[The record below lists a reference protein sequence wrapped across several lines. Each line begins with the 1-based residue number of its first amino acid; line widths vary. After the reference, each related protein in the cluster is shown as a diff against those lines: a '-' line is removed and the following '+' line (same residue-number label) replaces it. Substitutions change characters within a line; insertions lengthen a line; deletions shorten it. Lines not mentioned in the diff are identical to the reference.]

1 MKKMSKLLIKEYM
14 SPIQHIAS
22 ISKAFVN
29 LGIYYDQMQYIELTE
44 LTVNL
49 LSLCIL
55 TRGYLVLKNNL

>member
-1 MKKMSKLLIKEYM
+1 M

-29 LGIYYDQMQYIELTE
+29 LGIYYYQMQYIELAE

>member
-1 MKKMSKLLIKEYM
+1 MKKMSKLLIKESM

-22 ISKAFVN
+22 INKAFVN
-29 LGIYYDQMQYIELTE
+29 LGIYYDQMQYIELAE

-49 LSLCIL
+49 LSLGIL

>member
-1 MKKMSKLLIKEYM
+1 MKKMSKLLIKESM

-29 LGIYYDQMQYIELTE
+29 LGIYYDQMQYIELAE